1 MTTTFYVEYTVRGAY
16 TIKTRTFDT
25 VTDAAYFAARWRRSN
40 STGHYVA
47 RVYNSNGKE
56 LAV

>member
-25 VTDAAYFAARWRRSN
+25 ATEAAHFAARWRRSN
-40 STGHYVA
+40 SQGHYEA
-47 RVYNSNGKE
+47 RVYDSRGRL
-56 LAV
+56 LAL